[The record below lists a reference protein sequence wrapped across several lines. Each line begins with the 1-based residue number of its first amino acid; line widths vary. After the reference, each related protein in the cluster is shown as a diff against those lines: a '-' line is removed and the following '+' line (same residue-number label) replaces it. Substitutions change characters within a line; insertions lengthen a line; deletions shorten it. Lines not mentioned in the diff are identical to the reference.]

1 MSVVKS
7 LLLGLGGA
15 AVVATG
21 VASTTS
27 TASAQAVAAGVG
39 ACEHY
44 AREYAAVNTARFGGW
59 DTAYRF
65 AYNECLTG
73 GPDFVV
79 AGPYGYGDGYGYGYG
94 HGYGYGAGP
103 LAFGANVAGSALYA
117 GANVAGTALRAG
129 ANIAG
134 AALAIP
140 GTILGGTAAA
150 LAPPAT
156 YDPVEPR
163 ISPTAEPVV
172 VKNYR
177 GTYET
182 APVAAGVGLEST
194 AALAAPTAALEP
206 FTPEWIAYCED
217 KYNSFNPETGM
228 YLAYSGTYRM
238 CD

>member
-7 LLLGLGGA
+7 FLLGLGGA
-15 AVVATG
+15 AVVASG
-21 VASTTS
+21 VAGTTS
-27 TASAQAVAAGVG
+27 TASAQTVAAGVG

-44 AREYAAVNTARFGGW
+44 AREYAAVNTPRYGDW

-79 AGPYGYGDGYGYGYG
+79 GGPYAAYGNAYSYPYSYHAGPFAA
-94 HGYGYGAGP
+94 GAH
-103 LAFGANVAGSALYA
+103 LAGSALQ
-117 GANVAGTALRAG
+117 AG

-134 AALAIP
+134 SALHAGASVAGAALSIP
-140 GTILGGTAAA
+140 GAILGGTASA
-150 LAPPAT
+150 LAPT
-156 YDPVEPR
+156 TTPVEPR

-182 APVAAGVGLEST
+182 APVAAGVAQTTS
-194 AALAAPTAALEP
+194 ALAVPTATAEQ
-206 FTPEWIAYCED
+206 FSPEWIAYCEA
-217 KYNSFNPETGM
+217 KYNSFDPETGM

-238 CD
+238 CN